1 MDPIVTFLKKGIL
14 FEDKCE
20 AEKVRRS
27 TPRYW
32 LSKEQKLYKR
42 SYSEPY
48 LLCVHPE
55 AVKLLLEEP
64 YKGICG
70 SYTGGRSLAHQA
82 LTQGSWWPS
91 MQKTS
96 KDYVKKCD
104 QCQRYASNIHQ
115 PWGVLNPLSSP
126 WPFAQ
131 WGLDIVGPLPQSIGN
146 LR

>member
-42 SYSEPY
+42 SYSEPF

-55 AVKLLLEEP
+55 AVKLS
-64 YKGICG
+64 KGICG

-82 LTQGSWWPS
+82 LTQGSHS
-91 MQKTS
+91 GML
-96 KDYVKKCD
+96 V
-104 QCQRYASNIHQ
+104 A
-115 PWGVLNPLSSP
+115 
-126 WPFAQ
+126 
-131 WGLDIVGPLPQSIGN
+131 
-146 LR
+146 